1 MSKDV
6 VCGGKSKSGVCVCT
20 YLQGTP
26 PGRRCPSG
34 SGAPA
39 QTSHSP
45 GYPRSPAIQNKKG
58 GTKKTIQLQL
68 IPVKSSV
75 FKQNL
80 PTSNNTH
87 GAKPAER

>member
-1 MSKDV
+1 MGGRVRVGFVCAHTFRGLLLDVGARQVAVHQRRLPTRQVTHDPLQSK
-6 VCGGKSKSGVCVCT
+6 
-20 YLQGTP
+20 
-26 PGRRCPSG
+26 
-34 SGAPA
+34 
-39 QTSHSP
+39 
-45 GYPRSPAIQNKKG
+45 IKKEEQ
-58 GTKKTIQLQL
+58 KKTIQLQL